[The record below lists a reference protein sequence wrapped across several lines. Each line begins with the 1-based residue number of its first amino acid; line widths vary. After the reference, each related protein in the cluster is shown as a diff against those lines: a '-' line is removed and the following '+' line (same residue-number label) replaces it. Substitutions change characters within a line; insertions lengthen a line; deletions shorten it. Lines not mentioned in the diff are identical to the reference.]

1 MSKWGP
7 LFYSIFF
14 IRMENLVTMGKKS
27 QIFAHIQN
35 KDGKL
40 VKMEQN
46 TGGGCFFLKSWCS
59 KCQMLL
65 TWSAGLP
72 GDVWIALVTMGTALT
87 ATTLVT
93 SRTVTTRD
101 KVVSVEE
108 TFRRKPAGERYR
120 WRNIFF
126 YTM

>member
-1 MSKWGP
+1 MENLVKMGKNHGY
-7 LFYSIFF
+7 LHTYK
-14 IRMENLVTMGKKS
+14 IRMENLVKMG
-27 QIFAHIQN
+27 
-35 KDGKL
+35 GKPGAES
-40 VKMEQN
+40 VPK
-46 TGGGCFFLKSWCS
+46 
-59 KCQMLL
+59 L

-72 GDVWIALVTMGTALT
+72 GDVRVALVPMGTALT

-126 YTM
+126 IQCDYFYSPMLFLAILIIFYDNYLFYF